1 MTKTIQYNGE
11 DFTLVGFSQKFPRDF
26 NPNWESVCSENPVYQ
41 ETYSNGTTTLIKFYD
56 GSMVE
61 VGQLVI

>member
-1 MTKTIQYNGE
+1 MVKTIQYNGE
-11 DFTLVGFSQKFPRDF
+11 EFTLVDFSQVFQDF

-41 ETYSNGTTTLIKFYD
+41 ETYSKGTTTLIKFYN

-61 VGQLVI
+61 VGLLVI

>member
-11 DFTLVGFSQKFPRDF
+11 DFTLVNFSQRFTDF

-41 ETYSNGTTTLIKFYD
+41 ETYINGTTTLIKFYD